1 MLRGIDLIT
10 QRLLMDYIKARSKSP
25 IEPEYFF
32 EEWMKIHVKGDTE
45 KFRGDVWKGF
55 IRLLKDVG

>member
-1 MLRGIDLIT
+1 
-10 QRLLMDYIKARSKSP
+10 MDYIKARSKSP